1 MNVSKQI
8 IFFLIVFLPGGCAFN
23 QTPQPP
29 TQAAV
34 INNSAEAETPAEN
47 TRYIRDLLESI
58 EKRNLTIEKDPHWI
72 KWSYSGIGLKKLN
85 DIPAEKFSDYSK
97 FMDNGMVYIIV
108 HPAYFVFFHNNKP
121 VILRT
126 PDNFSSGI
134 VDLFLKDSPINRV
147 SKLVQQQQRNEKNF
161 IEQITTDGK
170 LVILVLPGDYNN
182 HPSYPYGSG
191 TEDEY
196 ARYINEITN
205 GSESAIYIESRSP
218 TGGKL
223 LTNDLI
229 MLLAFFGKIGAK
241 SVLVGGGY
249 VGRCQEEFY
258 NYVSSYSAT
267 GNYFIV
273 PEISIFSPEDLSE
286 KKAESF
292 SDGEKINFQAASEFI
307 ISRTFGNV
315 NLQHLSR
322 RYMNALLN
330 PPPVNANGKNN
341 FVDIKNENNPVA
353 QTEKNNFLSYICSFC
368 FINNTL

>member
-1 MNVSKQI
+1 MI
-8 IFFLIVFLPGGCAFN
+8 IRIHIVFVLLVFLLGGCAVN
-23 QTPQPP
+23 QASQRTTQP
-29 TQAAV
+29 AV
-34 INNSAEAETPAEN
+34 IDNSALTEQPEEN
-47 TRYIRDLLESI
+47 TPYIKELLESI
-58 EKRNLTIEKDPHWI
+58 EKRNLAIEKDPHWI
-72 KWSYSGIGLKKLN
+72 KWSYSGIGIKKLN
-85 DIPAEKFSDYSK
+85 NIPAEKYPDYSK
-97 FMDNGMVYIIV
+97 FMDNGMIYIIV

-126 PDNFSSGI
+126 PDNFDSSI
-134 VDLFLKDSPINRV
+134 VDIFLKDGPDNRIL
-147 SKLVQQQQRNEKNF
+147 KLVQQQQRNEKNF

-170 LVILVLPGDYNN
+170 LVMLVLPKDYNN

-205 GSESAIYIESRSP
+205 GSGSAIYIESSSP

-229 MLLAFFGKIGAK
+229 MLLAFLGKIGAK

-286 KKAESF
+286 KKAESL

-322 RYMNALLN
+322 RYIKSLIN
-330 PPPVNANGKNN
+330 PPQVASNEKGNL
-341 FVDIKNENNPVA
+341 VDIKNENNPVE
-353 QTEKNNFLSYICSFC
+353 QTEKIDFLSYICSFC
-368 FINNTL
+368 FTNSTL